1 MHFWQKGKKCQV
13 HPSSVQTSTER
24 GVLTCQ
30 ANIFPSFSWM
40 SLIHCRAF
48 PHTSS
53 RGGLP
58 SEQPLPALRRARQ
71 WITIFMNE
79 KTRRREARTR
89 SLLLMPSN
97 NANILWMILDGI
109 WRVGFEVLLFWMECT
124 GEKKKELVRT
134 NVLSDNLFACLLVLG
149 TKRAEYWITLSFRNG
164 SKPSPLL
171 CPRAHIT

>member
-24 GVLTCQ
+24 GVLACQ

-58 SEQPLPALRRARQ
+58 SEQPLPALRRALR
-71 WITIFMNE
+71 WIIIFMNE
-79 KTRRREARTR
+79 KTRRREARTG

-97 NANILWMILDGI
+97 NANILWMTLDGI

-124 GEKKKELVRT
+124 GGKKRT
-134 NVLSDNLFACLLVLG
+134 CLNKSFIWQPICMPVGVGHKTGRVLNHVVLQ
-149 TKRAEYWITLSFRNG
+149 KWF
-164 SKPSPLL
+164 
-171 CPRAHIT
+171 

>member
-13 HPSSVQTSTER
+13 HPSSVRTSTER

-30 ANIFPSFSWM
+30 ANIFPWFSWM

-58 SEQPLPALRRARQ
+58 SEQPLPALRRALQ
-71 WITIFMNE
+71 WIIIFMNE
-79 KTRRREARTR
+79 KPRRREARTR

-97 NANILWMILDGI
+97 NANIFMNDFRWYMTSWLWGFVVLDGMH
-109 WRVGFEVLLFWMECT
+109 RGR
-124 GEKKKELVRT
+124 KKELVWT
-134 NVLSDNLFACLLVLG
+134 KVLSDNLVACQSVLG
-149 TKRAEYWITLSFRNG
+149 TKRAEYWITLSFRHG
-164 SKPSPLL
+164 SKPS
-171 CPRAHIT
+171 